1 MSHLSIVFRRIF
13 EKIFSFDEN
22 FWKGRK
28 DEEKREK
35 TGRIRGTSREKG
47 KGRRG
52 AEIIKKGKEK
62 KGRRKANKRESM
74 KRGKGKTE
82 AGREEKTGGRRKDA
96 RKKIIQRR
104 RRRTDER
111 KRRSEKEE
119 RGGKRYKGWERE
131 YGSGERRENKFP
143 YSYLSWRKLT
153 KGGKTDTIIEN
164 SQTARK

>member
-1 MSHLSIVFRRIF
+1 MKRA
-13 EKIFSFDEN
+13 
-22 FWKGRK
+22 KG
-28 DEEKREK
+28 EEKREK

-82 AGREEKTGGRRKDA
+82 AGREEKKGRAEKNYSKAQEADRRTEAAIGKGRRTK
-96 RKKIIQRR
+96 
-104 RRRTDER
+104 
-111 KRRSEKEE
+111 
-119 RGGKRYKGWERE
+119 GKRYKGWERE

-143 YSYLSWRKLT
+143 YSYLS
-153 KGGKTDTIIEN
+153 
-164 SQTARK
+164 